1 MKNYHNRKGVR
12 KIVVATLLGRQRR
25 NTRQVY
31 PRGGMP
37 RLMNSW
43 NNLPLRKRVSFRNET
58 SFARAPVIRF
68 VRIRNEIQFLSL
80 PLLLL
85 LSRNRTTGVE
95 KRAAVVQFR
104 APRAPRNWEHARWAR
119 CREFSFRFAVGVRRV
134 YVSPDVGVL
143 ISCAAR

>member
-1 MKNYHNRKGVR
+1 
-12 KIVVATLLGRQRR
+12 
-25 NTRQVY
+25 
-31 PRGGMP
+31 
-37 RLMNSW
+37 MNSW
-43 NNLPLRKRVSFRNET
+43 NNLPLRKRVSFRNEM
-58 SFARAPVIRF
+58 FARAPVIRF

>member
-1 MKNYHNRKGVR
+1 M
-12 KIVVATLLGRQRR
+12 
-25 NTRQVY
+25 
-31 PRGGMP
+31 
-37 RLMNSW
+37 
-43 NNLPLRKRVSFRNET
+43 
-58 SFARAPVIRF
+58 FARAPVIRF

-85 LSRNRTTGVE
+85 FSRNRTTGVE